1 MQISEA
7 FAELVQ
13 AAMRDPSFD
22 KAAAVQTLAFG
33 DDRWKATINK
43 RGEDAEVN
51 GETIPGRH
59 ALIERDGWPLGLI
72 HPFGGALIGGT
83 EGDLIDAL
91 KAHRA

>member
-1 MQISEA
+1 
-7 FAELVQ
+7 
-13 AAMRDPSFD
+13 MRDPSFD
-22 KAAAVQTLAFG
+22 KDAPLQTLAFG

-43 RGEDAEVN
+43 RGEDAQVN

-72 HPFGGALIGGT
+72 NPVGGSLIGGT
-83 EGDLIDAL
+83 EDDLIVAL